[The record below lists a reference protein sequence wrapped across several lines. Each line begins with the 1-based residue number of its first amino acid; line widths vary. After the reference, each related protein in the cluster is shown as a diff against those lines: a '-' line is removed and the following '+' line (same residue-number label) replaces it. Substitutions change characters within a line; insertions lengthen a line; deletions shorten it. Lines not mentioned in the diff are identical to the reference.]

1 MTERIGS
8 AGARPERP
16 DGIETLRALSAGGF
30 ARLGLGIVAYVR
42 PTAIDGQRVFA
53 VHAADGAPIAV
64 AATRELAQAV
74 ALQNDLQLLT
84 VH

>member
-1 MTERIGS
+1 MAGRTGS
-8 AGARPERP
+8 TGAGS
-16 DGIETLRALSAGGF
+16 DGAEALRALSAGGF

-42 PTAIDGQRVFA
+42 PATIDGQRVFA
-53 VHAADGAPIAV
+53 VHAADGAPLAV
-64 AATRELAQAV
+64 AATPELAQAI